1 MVTAMKHATARTHA
15 SEPRALREEATRD
28 RRTEPPRGHRGRVYI
43 TLITRLGVMG
53 AFLVLAACPDRAGP
67 AVDAGVVPDAGS
79 AGVDAGVAEP
89 VDAGP
94 PQPAELA
101 IVVTATASDGGFE
114 LIDHEIDP
122 VQRVSVWIP
131 VVLADYRLRVFDEA
145 DRVVPS
151 DDSAKE
157 TDGGIDYQVAFVE
170 PLKSGRNYRL
180 TIESQSGQ
188 TLDGFRDAELL
199 FKVRGEIQREP
210 KKPAGGKKKKR

>member
-1 MVTAMKHATARTHA
+1 MVPPMKHATARTQA
-15 SEPRALREEATRD
+15 PETRAARSRD
-28 RRTEPPRGHRGRVYI
+28 RQHQTLRRDTGRVYI
-43 TLITRLGVMG
+43 TLITRLRVIG
-53 AFLVLAACPDRAGP
+53 AVFALAACPDRVSP
-67 AVDAGVVPDAGS
+67 AVDAGIALDAGR
-79 AGVDAGVAEP
+79 AAFDAGVAEL

-101 IVVTATASDGGFE
+101 IVVTTTAADGGFE
-114 LIDHEIDP
+114 LIDRDIDP
-122 VQRVSVWIP
+122 VQRMSIWIP

-151 DDSAKE
+151 DDLAKE

-170 PLKSGRNYRL
+170 PLKTGRNYRL

-199 FKVRGEIQREP
+199 FKVRGEVQREP
-210 KKPAGGKKKKR
+210 KKPAGGGKKKKR